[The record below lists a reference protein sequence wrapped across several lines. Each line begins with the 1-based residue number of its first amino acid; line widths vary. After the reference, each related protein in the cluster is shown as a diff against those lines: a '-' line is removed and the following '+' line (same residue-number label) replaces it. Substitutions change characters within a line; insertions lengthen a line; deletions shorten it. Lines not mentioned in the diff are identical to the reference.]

1 MYWFIVKSILGS
13 VIGSSFYNWFKNTKV
28 GVWFQSK
35 LNRYM
40 EYVSE
45 KYDITI
51 ATREEAWLKEY
62 PNLAK
67 RIEEIES
74 IVLSKKL

>member
-1 MYWFIVKSILGS
+1 MYWFIAKSILGS
-13 VIGSSFYNWFKNTKV
+13 LIGSSFYNWFKNTKV
-28 GVWFQSK
+28 GVWFQSR
-35 LNRYM
+35 LNMYM

-74 IVLSKKL
+74 IVSKQK